1 MSGQEKAES
10 QQVGCQRWRILCK
23 VCVSVVLSCRELQQ
37 HSGTTYHHV
46 CGSDTFRLNGVNL
59 LHTTKYEM
67 LIAKYGF
74 SVLESVGIVE
84 VFLRW
89 VFLLLFVA
97 HCSGVASPDLQRFYC
112 LCEDMTSRNVMSEA
126 GVRVIPELLVRQT
139 LNVTGSENRVL
150 SRMFFRPVWPTYR
163 SNHNTHVLVRGISRA
178 STENSS
184 LPGRFYFICH
194 VWTCDKVI
202 DPNPGEGTPW
212 PCM

>member
-1 MSGQEKAES
+1 MFVEVIHLDWMES
-10 QQVGCQRWRILCK
+10 IYFTQQSMKCWLRST
-23 VCVSVVLSCRELQQ
+23 VSQFWNPWGLWKCFWDESSCC
-37 HSGTTYHHV
+37 Y
-46 CGSDTFRLNGVNL
+46 L
-59 LHTTKYEM
+59 LHIVLGLPP
-67 LIAKYGF
+67 LIL
-74 SVLESVGIVE
+74 SVWGYDIS
-84 VFLRW
+84 
-89 VFLLLFVA
+89 
-97 HCSGVASPDLQRFYC
+97 H
-112 LCEDMTSRNVMSEA
+112 VMSEA
-126 GVRVIPELLVRQT
+126 GVRVVPELLVRQT

-212 PCM
+212 PCMQSTKDPLESTSLITLHSGDS